1 MFFEGWNK
9 DEWNAFYNYMIK
21 SLQLYFANG
30 LMPYAYVNLERK
42 RLIDETCAEFAEFME
57 SLTQTL
63 SQGEGFSIQ
72 FNKKEMF
79 ENFSKEYPEVERLN
93 QSKFTRWIKIYARI
107 KAVEVVESK
116 SGATRMI
123 ELKGLKEAA

>member
-1 MFFEGWNK
+1 
-9 DEWNAFYNYMIK
+9 
-21 SLQLYFANG
+21 
-30 LMPYAYVNLERK
+30 MPYAYVNLERK

-93 QSKFTRWIKIYARI
+93 QSKFTRWLKIFARI